1 MTNKAFSLAAAC
13 MLGVFVAGPAMSQQP
28 QQPPQQPTQSA
39 LCGVRAE
46 IISKLSKDF
55 KEAPMAVG
63 MVDQANVLEIFV
75 SDVGTWTILASRPD
89 GTSCIVSAGEGWDSK
104 TLIAGRDA

>member
-1 MTNKAFSLAAAC
+1 MTRKALGLIAASL
-13 MLGVFVAGPAMSQQP
+13 LGIVVAGPAMSQQP
-28 QQPPQQPTQSA
+28 TQQPAQQSA
-39 LCGVRAE
+39 LCGVRTE

-63 MVDQANVLEIFV
+63 MVDQTNVLEIFV
-75 SDVGTWTILASRPD
+75 SDVGTWTILATRPD

-104 TLIAGRDA
+104 TLVTGRDA

>member
-1 MTNKAFSLAAAC
+1 MTRKALSFIAASLLGVLAAA
-13 MLGVFVAGPAMSQQP
+13 PAMSQQT
-28 QQPPQQPTQSA
+28 QQPAQQSA
-39 LCGVRAE
+39 LCGVRTE

-63 MVDQANVLEIFV
+63 MVDQTNVLEIFV
-75 SDVGTWTILASRPD
+75 SDLGTWTILATRPD

-104 TLIAGRDA
+104 TLITGRDA